1 MEYISFKSQI
11 NIPYRKVSVKFI
23 EKEEVALNAFQY
35 FLLDAIEEG
44 ASIRQITDSTQLTK
58 YVIETE
64 LLQMEK
70 QKLVIKKEDAFEITD
85 ISKKI
90 MLVAKTIKKLNEEHR
105 IFFVNLINGDVEYLS
120 DADFTV
126 PENNALSLKP
136 KITNLD
142 GISIENNMDF
152 FAENLDAFRSLDE
165 DDVEVILSSIY
176 AEFHVIKEKDEHH
189 KIYYKKKA
197 VTGLP
202 CLIGDT
208 TEKKINK
215 ENSILV
221 ESTCVKV
228 SFGFTAPRIN
238 KYSKVLPQVE
248 KINQRYPELLSEEAE
263 KLMEEKN
270 LCEMYKEKDMRYLFD
285 CTSGK
290 YDLLTNRK
298 FDFDKRKAHLVI
310 DKPVP
315 LSEDKKNELIN
326 AVIKVLKIENDAIE
340 ITVYEEETAYKVEG
354 DIDFMVKEK

>member
-1 MEYISFKSQI
+1 MEYISIKSQI
-11 NIPYRKVSVKFI
+11 NIPYIKVSVKFI
-23 EKEEVALNAFQY
+23 EKEEVALNAFQN

-44 ASIRQITDSTQLTK
+44 ASIRQIADSTQLTK

-70 QKLVIKKEDAFEITD
+70 QKLVLKKGNEFEITD

-105 IFFVNLINGDVEYLS
+105 IFFVNLINGDVENLS

-126 PENNALSLKP
+126 PENNELVLKQ
-136 KITNLD
+136 KIINLD
-142 GISIENNMDF
+142 GISIEDNMDF
-152 FAENLDAFRSLDE
+152 FAENLDTFSSLGE

-176 AEFHVIKEKDEHH
+176 AEFNVIKEKDDQN
-189 KIYYKKKA
+189 KIVYKKKA
-197 VTGLP
+197 VIGLP

-208 TEKKINK
+208 TVEKINK

-228 SFGFTAPRIN
+228 FFGFTTSKIN
-238 KYSKVLPQVE
+238 KYSEVLSQVE
-248 KINQRYPELLSEEAE
+248 EMNQRYPELLSEEAR
-263 KLMEEKN
+263 KLIEEKN
-270 LCEMYKEKDMRYLFD
+270 LCETYKEKNIRYLFD

-298 FDFDKRKAHLVI
+298 IDLGKRKAHLVI
-310 DKPVP
+310 DKFVP
-315 LSEDKKNELIN
+315 LNADKKNELIN
-326 AVIKVLKIENDAIE
+326 EVIKALKIENDEIE
-340 ITVYEEETAYKVEG
+340 IIVYDEETMYKVEG
-354 DIDFMVKEK
+354 EIDFLMEEK